1 MKRFLLLWLILSPA
15 YLLVAVASS
24 WILLRRLDLTFA
36 AVASWIVIPPAQ
48 ALTLCLVRRD
58 GGNAPARR
66 PPRAALAVLA
76 AGACLLLGG
85 LAWPH
90 GALGLA
96 APDGFQPVL
105 RRVLALAA
113 GLLFLASAS
122 RVRGCARYARVA
134 FGALLAALGADAV
147 VPWLAAAP
155 SHVTPWGAVFVPSA
169 VVFGGLLATGIALA
183 LAVRPARADA
193 PWAARLLDAA
203 VAAAFVAA
211 HAAALNYVRRP
222 WLAPPWD
229 ALVPAAAAASAILLA
244 AAVLA
249 LHAEETP

>member
-1 MKRFLLLWLILSPA
+1 MKRFLLLWLVLSPA

-48 ALTLCLVRRD
+48 ALTLCLVRR
-58 GGNAPARR
+58 GGGDAPVRR
-66 PPRAALAVLA
+66 PPPAALAVLA
-76 AGACLLLGG
+76 VGACLLLAG

-90 GALGLA
+90 AALGLA
-96 APDGFQPVL
+96 APSGIQPVL

-113 GLLFLASAS
+113 GLLILASAS
-122 RVRGCARYARVA
+122 RVRGRARFARGA
-134 FGALLAALGADAV
+134 LGALLVAVGTDAV

-155 SHVTPWGAVFVPSA
+155 SRVTPWGSVFVPSA
-169 VVFGGLLATGIALA
+169 VVFGGLLAAGIVLA
-183 LAVRPARADA
+183 LAVRPAGA

-203 VAAAFVAA
+203 IAAAFVAA

-229 ALVPAAAAASAILLA
+229 ALVPAFATASAVLLA
-244 AAVLA
+244 AAALA
-249 LHAEETP
+249 LGGEERP